1 MPRIAHRHPGAA
13 TAAALLSCPL
23 SVASAFAQAPEAAPA
38 AATAPAH
45 PTLALAGGHT
55 LTLDGQIRPR
65 LVGHLGRDFVGRKA
79 ADQLYVTQR
88 ARLGVAFESAA
99 GLGLTVRLQDV
110 RAWGE
115 ETHPL
120 NDFQADGLDA
130 HEAFLRVPLGDVLT
144 LTLGR
149 QEIVFDNQRLVGAVN
164 WRQSGQ
170 SFDAG
175 RLSLKRGGFDA
186 DAFLA
191 VVAESAAK
199 GNADAH
205 FPKPV
210 TDDVLFG
217 GLHAHGRPG
226 ETLELGGGY
235 YVRKND
241 AIDELRHTAGLL
253 AQFVAGGFK
262 GSVEGYYQAGSVDR
276 AAAAGG
282 APEEKTI
289 SAWLAAVRAGYDL
302 GGALAPGFQ
311 VFGEALSGKAGEP
324 EKTFDTLYA
333 TNHMYYGELDYFL
346 GMAKDTAGLG
356 LMDVGA
362 RVGLSPV
369 SGLRT
374 TVDYHLFRSM
384 DEGPGDASDFGQ
396 EIDVKADWKAMAGVN
411 LGLLY
416 GVFLP
421 GELMQGLKGIVD
433 DGDLKAEH
441 ALYLTTDASF

>member
-1 MPRIAHRHPGAA
+1 M
-13 TAAALLSCPL
+13 
-23 SVASAFAQAPEAAPA
+23 
-38 AATAPAH
+38 
-45 PTLALAGGHT
+45 
-55 LTLDGQIRPR
+55 
-65 LVGHLGRDFVGRKA
+65 GRKA

-99 GLGLTVRLQDV
+99 GLGLTFRLQDV

-120 NDFQADGLDA
+120 NDFQADGFDA
-130 HEAFLRVPLGDVLT
+130 HEAHLRVPLGESLK

-149 QEIVFDNQRLVGAVN
+149 QEIVFDNQRLVGNVN

-175 RLSLKRGGFDA
+175 RLTLKSGGFDA

-191 VVAESAAK
+191 VVSESATK
-199 GNADAH
+199 GNVDAH

-217 GLHAHGRPG
+217 GLHAHGKPSANV
-226 ETLELGGGY
+226 ELGGGY
-235 YVRKND
+235 YLRKND
-241 AIDELRHTAGLL
+241 AVNELRHTAGLL
-253 AQFVAGGFK
+253 GQFVSGGFK
-262 GSVEGYYQAGSVDR
+262 GSVEGYYQAGSVDL
-276 AAAAGG
+276 APAAGG
-282 APEEKTI
+282 AAEEKTI
-289 SAWLAAVRAGYDL
+289 SAWLAAVRAGYDFGGTL
-302 GGALAPGFQ
+302 GTAFQ

-346 GMAKDTAGLG
+346 GIAKDTAGLG

-362 RVGLSPV
+362 RLGLSPV
-369 SGLRT
+369 GGLRT
-374 TVDYHLFRSM
+374 TLDYHLFRSM
-384 DEGPGDASDFGQ
+384 DKGPGDKSDFGQ
-396 EIDVKADWKAMAGVN
+396 EIDVKADWKALPGVN
-411 LGLLY
+411 VGLLY

-433 DGDLKAEH
+433 DGDLTAEH